1 MSRPKRGL
9 LSPLPLRARVI
20 LTFTLGTVLLAAFL
34 VSTTYWLSRESMLR
48 QRETASRTQFFAN
61 ARQIQAQL
69 RFPNP
74 DFNLL
79 LESLP
84 SVSGSRS
91 IVRTGSNRW
100 YTNSLVPADLPPE
113 LVETVSGSPQ
123 AQSMRYQLLGKP
135 HLALGIRLRPTEVST
150 VSDVAYFEVVPL
162 AEIDDTLNSLGIILL
177 VGAVVVVAIGAGIG
191 ISASGRFIQ
200 PLAEISSAATSIAR
214 GRFATRIARSEDP
227 DLVGIVD
234 SFIEMAQAMETRIAR
249 DARFASDVSHELRSP
264 LMTLRASIDVMQS
277 RRDELSE
284 RASAALELLSGE
296 VDRFEHLVQDLLE
309 ISQSDAG
316 AMESGPVNISEL
328 VARTVERLDRQPPVY
343 VDEDLDNQLVIGDK
357 RRLVQVIE
365 NLLTNATKYA
375 GGAVAVRLQRDDN
388 KVVIRVEDQGPG
400 VAPSERELIFERF
413 TRGAAARNRGSGD
426 GAGLGL
432 ALVQE
437 HVARHGGQV
446 RVEAR
451 PDGERGAVFVVEL
464 PLAGQ
469 R

>member
-1 MSRPKRGL
+1 VSRRRGFL
-9 LSPLPLRARVI
+9 KPLPLRARVI
-20 LTFTLGTVLLAAFL
+20 LTFTLGTMLLAGFL
-34 VSTTYWLSRESMLR
+34 VTTTYWLSRESMLH
-48 QRETASRTQFFAN
+48 QRESASRSQFFAN

-84 SVSGSRS
+84 SVSGSRA
-91 IVRTGSNRW
+91 IVRTGSTRW
-100 YTNSLVPADLPPE
+100 YTNSLVPDDLPPE
-113 LVETVSGSPQ
+113 LVESVGTSTQ
-123 AQSMRYQLLGKP
+123 AQSMRYRLLGKS
-135 HLALGIRLRPTEVST
+135 HLALGIQLRPTEVSSVT
-150 VSDVAYFEVVPL
+150 EVAYFEVVPL
-162 AEIDDTLNSLGIILL
+162 AKIDDTLNSLGLILL

-191 ISASGRFIQ
+191 IWASGRFMQ
-200 PLAEISSAATSIAR
+200 PLAEISSAATSIAN
-214 GRFATRIARSEDP
+214 GRFATRIEPLDDP
-227 DLVGIVD
+227 NLAGIVD
-234 SFIEMAQAMETRIAR
+234 SFNEMAAAMEARIGR

-277 RRDELSE
+277 RRHELSE
-284 RASAALELLSGE
+284 RAGSALDLLTRAI
-296 VDRFEHLVQDLLE
+296 DRFEHLVQDLLE

-316 AMESGPVNISEL
+316 ALERSPVNIAEL
-328 VARTVERLDRQPPVY
+328 VVRTVERLDDAPPVDI
-343 VDEDLDNQLVIGDK
+343 DEALEHQLVMGDK

-365 NLLTNATKYA
+365 NLLTNAAKYA
-375 GGAVAVRLQRDDN
+375 GGASGVRVDRLDN
-388 KVVIRVEDQGPG
+388 VVVISVEDAGPG

-432 ALVQE
+432 ALVRE
-437 HVARHGGQV
+437 HIGRHGGEV
-446 RVEAR
+446 RSEAR